1 MPLFP
6 PEEERAASDS
16 DAHKFSQVRG
26 AELVCPN
33 FPGCGDWAV
42 FSITVDF
49 GLDVYPF
56 ISQTS
61 SRVFILAILLQP
73 GASHTLPSGTLSA
86 SIPTVSAQSRDLGG
100 SPGVAKTPEGHLTSD
115 SVRSS
120 SRGRGGV
127 GGIFGEDP
135 QGFNTKILFN
145 G

>member
-1 MPLFP
+1 M
-6 PEEERAASDS
+6 
-16 DAHKFSQVRG
+16 
-26 AELVCPN
+26 CPSSLLKREGLPRTQIHTSSLKCLGLN
-33 FPGCGDWAV
+33 LPGCGDWAV

-61 SRVFILAILLQP
+61 SRMFILAILLQP

-100 SPGVAKTPEGHLTSD
+100 SPDVAKPHEGRLTPPSILYA
-115 SVRSS
+115 RPP
-120 SRGRGGV
+120 GGEKEV

-135 QGFNTKILFN
+135 RGFNTKILFN